1 MLNGQVIKWKID
13 WGRKI
18 KLEEQQKSVRREER
32 GKRIKRGIRD
42 KRGRERLIAPEGG
55 LKN

>member
-1 MLNGQVIKWKID
+1 MVKWKID

-32 GKRIKRGIRD
+32 GKRIKRGISD
-42 KRGRERLIAPEGG
+42 KRGRERSIAPEGR
-55 LKN
+55 LRIKK